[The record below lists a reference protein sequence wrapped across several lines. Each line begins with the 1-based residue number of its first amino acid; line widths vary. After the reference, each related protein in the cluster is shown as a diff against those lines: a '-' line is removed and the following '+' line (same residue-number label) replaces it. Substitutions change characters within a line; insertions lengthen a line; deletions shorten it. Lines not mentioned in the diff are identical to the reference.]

1 MSPSK
6 IVIIRHAE
14 KPGDDKD
21 PHISH
26 EGWKRAWSIADNVQ
40 LFGPP
45 DRIIASAASLKSNR
59 PVETVA
65 PLAAARKLHI
75 DATVPDDD
83 IEQLCEKLRSF
94 LAKEDERASLV
105 CWHHEKIP
113 EIARQLGAG
122 SAPKR
127 FEDVYNQIWV
137 LTPDPDKGMHL
148 EIGVMPF

>member
-105 CWHHEKIP
+105 CWHHRRFPKSP
-113 EIARQLGAG
+113 AS
-122 SAPKR
+122 SAPAARLSALKTSTIKFGCSR
-127 FEDVYNQIWV
+127 LIQI
-137 LTPDPDKGMHL
+137 KGCTSK
-148 EIGVMPF
+148 